1 MTTQTGI
8 TAAELAE
15 IAALTLENARKMVAV
30 REAHRAQRPDVD
42 TSANLDAM
50 RALTAEIEADANQ
63 AAAAA
68 ARNDAAGAMRART
81 RAGNLGFQVR
91 ELNRLISLTYRADT
105 QMREWEAAA
114 QVQP

>member
-8 TAAELAE
+8 TAAELAH
-15 IAALTLENARKMVAV
+15 IAALTLESMREMVAV
-30 REAHRAQRPDVD
+30 RERHSAMRPDVD
-42 TSANLDAM
+42 TSARLAEM
-50 RALTAEIEADANQ
+50 RALTAEIEADATQ

-81 RAGNLGFQVR
+81 RAGNLSFQVR
-91 ELNRLISLTYRADT
+91 ELDRLIGLTYRADR
-105 QMREWEAAA
+105 QMREWADAA

>member
-15 IAALTLENARKMVAV
+15 TAARVLENARKMVAV

-63 AAAAA
+63 AATAA
-68 ARNDAAGAMRART
+68 ARDDAAGAMRART
-81 RAGNLGFQVR
+81 RAGNLSFQVR
-91 ELNRLISLTYRADT
+91 EKDRLIGLTYRADR
-105 QMREWEAAA
+105 QIREWEAAA